1 MRDFKPIL
9 IFILKF
15 VVVGVVLILLYNLYL
30 SQYHKFNLPDPYS
43 IFIADCT
50 VLTLNTVGFDSSSVI
65 DQTRPW
71 VWIRI
76 DDQWPSIINEG
87 CNAIS
92 VMIIFIAFIV
102 AFSTTWKQTS
112 LFILSGLFIIQIM
125 NVLRI
130 ALLNYIFVY
139 LPDYGKIAHDYLFP
153 AIIYGTI
160 VVLWII
166 WVRFFA
172 LKIKTIDNKK
182 WASYLIAFFLT
193 FGLILVRMY
202 ENQLFYDPF
211 LAYFKGDYFNAEFP
225 KYDLGKVTVH
235 IIFRYSLNAL
245 ISLGIIWFLFKDKQK
260 LKFSIYVL
268 LAFLIVLLP
277 LYLYMIG
284 TEFSIGQNIGFYI
297 RRFLIQPM
305 LVLMLVPAFFYH
317 QYLTKKDKKQID
329 NP

>member
-1 MRDFKPIL
+1 MREFKPIL

-15 VVVGVVLILLYNLYL
+15 VIVGTVLVLLYNLYL
-30 SQYHKFNLPDPYS
+30 DQYHKYNLPDPYS

-50 VLTLNTVGFDSSSVI
+50 VMTLNSAGFDSSTAI
-65 DQTRPW
+65 DETRPW

-92 VMIIFIAFIV
+92 VMIIFVAFII

-125 NVLRI
+125 NILRI

-139 LPDYGKIAHDYLFP
+139 LPNYGKIAHDYLFP
-153 AIIYGTI
+153 AIIYGT
-160 VVLWII
+160 VVFLWII

-172 LKIKTIDNKK
+172 LKIKSIDQRK
-182 WASYLIAFFLT
+182 WLNYLIAFALV

-202 ENQLFYDPF
+202 ESQLFYDPF
-211 LAYFKGDYFNAEFP
+211 LQYFKGDYFNAEFP
-225 KYDLGKVTVH
+225 KYDLNKIGLNIV
-235 IIFRYSLNAL
+235 FRYVLNTL

-260 LKFSIYVL
+260 LRFTIFVSLV
-268 LAFLIVLLP
+268 FLIVLLP
-277 LYLYMIG
+277 IYLYMIK

-317 QYLTKKDKKQID
+317 QYLTKREKLKQ
-329 NP
+329 

>member
-1 MRDFKPIL
+1 MREFKPIL

-15 VVVGVVLILLYNLYL
+15 VIVGTVLVLLYNLYL
-30 SQYHKFNLPDPYS
+30 DQYHKYNLPDPYS

-50 VLTLNTVGFDSSSVI
+50 VMTLNSAGFDSSTAI
-65 DQTRPW
+65 DKTRPW

-92 VMIIFIAFIV
+92 VMIIFVAFII

-125 NVLRI
+125 NILRI

-139 LPDYGKIAHDYLFP
+139 LPNYGKIAHDYLFP
-153 AIIYGTI
+153 AIIYGT
-160 VVLWII
+160 VVFLWII

-172 LKIKTIDNKK
+172 LKIKSIDQRK
-182 WASYLIAFFLT
+182 WLNYLIAFALV

-202 ENQLFYDPF
+202 ESQLFYDPF
-211 LAYFKGDYFNAEFP
+211 LQYFKGDYFNAEFP
-225 KYDLGKVTVH
+225 KYDLNKIGLNIV
-235 IIFRYSLNAL
+235 FRYVLNTL

-260 LKFSIYVL
+260 LRFTIFVSLV
-268 LAFLIVLLP
+268 FLIVLLP
-277 LYLYMIG
+277 IYLYMIK
-284 TEFSIGQNIGFYI
+284 TEFSIGHNLGFYI

-317 QYLTKKDKKQID
+317 QYLTKREKLKQ
-329 NP
+329 

>member
-87 CNAIS
+87 CKAIS

-112 LFILSGLFIIQIM
+112 LFILSGLYIILIM

-130 ALLNYIFVY
+130 TLLHYICVY
-139 LPDYGKIAHDYLFP
+139 LSDYGKIAQYYLFP
-153 AIIYGTI
+153 VLFYGNI
-160 VVLWII
+160 FVLWII

-172 LKIKTIDNKK
+172 LKIKSIDQRK
-182 WASYLIAFFLT
+182 WLNYLIAFALV
-193 FGLILVRMY
+193 FGLILVIMY
-202 ENQLFYDPF
+202 ESQLFYDPF
-211 LAYFKGDYFNAEFP
+211 LQYFKGDYFNAEFP
-225 KYDLGKVTVH
+225 KYDLNK
-235 IIFRYSLNAL
+235 I
-245 ISLGIIWFLFKDKQK
+245 
-260 LKFSIYVL
+260 
-268 LAFLIVLLP
+268 
-277 LYLYMIG
+277 
-284 TEFSIGQNIGFYI
+284 
-297 RRFLIQPM
+297 
-305 LVLMLVPAFFYH
+305 
-317 QYLTKKDKKQID
+317 
-329 NP
+329 